1 MQIIDLTEEE
11 LRFCQD
17 FVALQNSLFN
27 SSNISLRYTT
37 YPEQRESNNLIGL
50 ISEFAFLKFLKDHQ
64 IPFIGSCF
72 SLIYN
77 HNSNLLPPLADF
89 ITINGLTIDIKSD
102 RYNISQLGAIV
113 PNEKLNDVHIADL
126 TFWLECS
133 ENNLQQVKI
142 HAWSNKQDLINLIN
156 QPNAVMPNGKP
167 MPKPCKRILR
177 NQMRELDVFLQTIQN
192 KQQIGMY
199 QVAPVRIS

>member
-1 MQIIDLTEEE
+1 MTIIRLTEDE
-11 LRFCQD
+11 LEFCKK
-17 FVALQNSLFN
+17 FVALQNSLFSPN
-27 SSNISLRYTT
+27 NISLQYTT
-37 YPEQRESNNLIGL
+37 YPDKRDDNNLIGL
-50 ISEFAFLKFLKDHQ
+50 VSEFAFLKFLKHHQ

-89 ITINGLTIDIKSD
+89 ISINGLTIDIKSD
-102 RYNISQLGAIV
+102 RYDISKLGAVV

-126 TFWLECS
+126 TFWLECN
-133 ENNLQQVKI
+133 EKNLPQVRI
-142 HAWSNKQDLINLIN
+142 HAWNNRQDLINLRN
-156 QPNAVMPNGKP
+156 QPNAVMPNGNP

-192 KQQIGMY
+192 KQRVGIYQI
-199 QVAPVRIS
+199 APVRIS